1 MARAPA
7 YPDHAVCPL
16 SITEAPRTVRPILV
30 FAVLW
35 VLFMGLQ
42 PQHGMAQ
49 EIYRWVD
56 DSGRVHIS
64 DTVPEQYKSS
74 AKRYDARQFERTE
87 EQKRRAEVNSQRVAN
102 VLRSAPARPTLANP
116 DAMDPATAGLPQDA
130 PVLDPETADCDAL
143 HQQFKQAQECF
154 TPFRTRDGIRGGEA
168 FQKCQDIPSPPARC
182 GLQKI
187 YR

>member
-1 MARAPA
+1 MTRTSSHPALAAWARCTASP
-7 YPDHAVCPL
+7 
-16 SITEAPRTVRPILV
+16 PRTVRMGLVLATLWILFV
-30 FAVLW
+30 
-35 VLFMGLQ
+35 GLQ
-42 PQHGMAQ
+42 PRHGMAQ

-64 DTVPEQYKSS
+64 DTVPDQYKSS

-87 EQKRRAEVNSQRVAN
+87 EQKRRAEINNQRATD
-102 VLRSAPARPTLANP
+102 VLRSSPGRAAPTQP
-116 DAMDPATAGLPQDA
+116 DATAPVTAGLPQDP

-168 FQKCQDIPSPPARC
+168 FQKCQDIPPPPARC

>member
-1 MARAPA
+1 MIQASADSARAAWPLRITTQPRIARPA
-7 YPDHAVCPL
+7 L
-16 SITEAPRTVRPILV
+16 I
-30 FAVLW
+30 FAALW

-42 PQHGMAQ
+42 PQFGMAQ

-87 EQKRRAEVNSQRVAN
+87 EQKRRAEINRQRAAD
-102 VLRSAPARPTLANP
+102 VLRSAPVRPALTNP
-116 DAMDPATAGLPQDA
+116 DAANPGTASLPQNQPALDPA
-130 PVLDPETADCDAL
+130 TADCDAL
-143 HQQFKQAQECF
+143 HQQFKEAQECF

-168 FQKCQDIPSPPARC
+168 FQKCQDIPPPPSRC

>member
-1 MARAPA
+1 
-7 YPDHAVCPL
+7 
-16 SITEAPRTVRPILV
+16 
-30 FAVLW
+30 
-35 VLFMGLQ
+35 MGLQ
-42 PQHGMAQ
+42 PQLGVAQ

-56 DSGRVHIS
+56 DTGRVHIS

-87 EQKRRAEVNSQRVAN
+87 EQRRRAEINSQRAADA
-102 VLRSAPARPTLANP
+102 LRSSPARPVPANP
-116 DAMDPATAGLPQDA
+116 DAASPATAGLPQDT

-168 FQKCQDIPSPPARC
+168 FQKCQDIPPPPARC